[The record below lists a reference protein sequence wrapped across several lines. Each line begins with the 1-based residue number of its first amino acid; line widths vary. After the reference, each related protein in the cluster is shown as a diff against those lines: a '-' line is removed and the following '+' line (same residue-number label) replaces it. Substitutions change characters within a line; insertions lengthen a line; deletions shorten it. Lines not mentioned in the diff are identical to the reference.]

1 MIAPRA
7 RAALFVGVVA
17 LLWASP
23 AAAQA
28 PQATLEGR
36 AVLPADTL
44 APGPPSGSDL
54 DPDEVVG
61 GRETPFEGQPVGGFS
76 AVLDAGGGEYLVM
89 TDNGFGTKGN
99 SADFLL
105 RLYRVRPDFEGGG
118 ISVQS
123 YIQLRDPDERIPFE
137 ITNENTAERFLTGA
151 DFDIESV
158 RRDFR
163 GDLWFGDEFGPF
175 LLHADVYGRV
185 LEAPIP
191 LEGVRSPENP
201 ALRSGEEPNLPSSRG
216 FEGMAASPD
225 GAFLYPMLEGALGP
239 DPEQRRRTIFEF
251 DVASGRYTGARWEY
265 RTESPENSIGELVA
279 LDANRFLV
287 VESDDR
293 QGGEARF
300 KKIFAVDLR
309 RVGEDGFLLKEEVVD
324 LLSIRDPARV
334 SEPAREG
341 DAGLG
346 DPFSLPFRTVESV
359 LPLGDGSLL
368 IINDNNY
375 PSDAGRNPERPDDTE
390 FIVVRPFAL
399 PPTGGP
405 SLPIAA
411 VLLATRPHVPDPLL
425 GRLLTAFGAPCH
437 AASPARQP
445 LHVNH
450 GTHRHPDQQPE
461 DDKESK

>member
-1 MIAPRA
+1 MVGTLKTKMIP
-7 RAALFVGVVA
+7 FSVA
-17 LLWASP
+17 VIIGAVNLLWASP
-23 AAAQA
+23 AVAQT
-28 PQATLEGR
+28 PETTLEGR
-36 AVLPADTL
+36 AVLPADTF
-44 APGPPSGSDL
+44 APGPPSGSGL
-54 DPDEVVG
+54 EADEVVG
-61 GRETPFEGQPVGGFS
+61 GRETPFEGQPVGGIS

-89 TDNGFGTKGN
+89 ADNGFGTKGN

-105 RLYRVRPDFEGGG
+105 RLYRVRPDFGDGG
-118 ISVQS
+118 VRVRS
-123 YIQLRDPDERIPFE
+123 YVQLRDPDDRIPFE

-158 RRDFR
+158 RQDFR

-175 LLHADVYGRV
+175 LLHTDVYGRV

-201 ALRSGEEPNLPSSRG
+201 SLGSGEEPNLPSSKG

-265 RTESPENSIGELVA
+265 RAESPENSVGELVA
-279 LDANRFLV
+279 LDENRFLV

-293 QGGEARF
+293 QGREARF
-300 KKIFAVDLR
+300 KKIFVVDLR
-309 RVGEDGFLLKEEVVD
+309 YTGEDGFLLKEEEVD
-324 LLSIRDPARV
+324 LLSIRDPARI

-341 DAGLG
+341 DVGLS
-346 DPFSLPFRTVESV
+346 DPFSFPFRTVESV

-368 IINDNNY
+368 VLNDNNY

-390 FIVVRPFAL
+390 AIIVRPFAL
-399 PPTGGP
+399 PATGGP
-405 SLPIAA
+405 PIAVPA
-411 VLLATRPHVPDPLL
+411 VLLAGVFVLL
-425 GRLLTAFGAPCH
+425 ALRRIRR
-437 AASPARQP
+437 S
-445 LHVNH
+445 
-450 GTHRHPDQQPE
+450 
-461 DDKESK
+461 S

>member
-1 MIAPRA
+1 MVGTLKTKMIPFSVAVI
-7 RAALFVGVVA
+7 VGAVN

-23 AAAQA
+23 AVAQT
-28 PQATLEGR
+28 PETTLEGR
-36 AVLPADTL
+36 AVLPADTF
-44 APGPPSGSDL
+44 APGPPSGSGL
-54 DPDEVVG
+54 DTDEVVG
-61 GRETPFEGQPVGGFS
+61 GREPPFEGQPVGGVS
-76 AVLDAGGGEYLVM
+76 AVVDAGGGEYLVM
-89 TDNGFGTKGN
+89 ADNGFGTKGN

-105 RLYRVRPDFEGGG
+105 RLYRVRPDFEDGL
-118 ISVQS
+118 VRVRS
-123 YIQLRDPDERIPFE
+123 YIQLRDPDDRIPFE

-158 RRDFR
+158 RQDFR

-175 LLHADVYGRV
+175 LLHTDIYGRV

-201 ALRSGEEPNLPSSRG
+201 SLGSGEEPNLPSSKG

-265 RTESPENSIGELVA
+265 RAESPENSVGELVA
-279 LDANRFLV
+279 LDENRFLV

-293 QGGEARF
+293 QGREARF
-300 KKIFAVDLR
+300 KKIFVVDLR
-309 RVGEDGFLLKEEVVD
+309 YTGEDGFLLKEEEAD
-324 LLSIRDPARV
+324 LLSIRDPARI

-341 DAGLG
+341 DVGLS
-346 DPFSLPFRTVESV
+346 DPFSFPFRTVESV

-368 IINDNNY
+368 VLNDNNY

-390 FIVVRPFAL
+390 AIMVRPFAL
-399 PPTGGP
+399 PATGGP
-405 SLPIAA
+405 PIPVPA
-411 VLLATRPHVPDPLL
+411 VLLAGVFVLL
-425 GRLLTAFGAPCH
+425 ALRRTGR
-437 AASPARQP
+437 SP
-445 LHVNH
+445 
-450 GTHRHPDQQPE
+450 
-461 DDKESK
+461 

>member
-1 MIAPRA
+1 MVGTLKTKMI
-7 RAALFVGVVA
+7 LFSVA
-17 LLWASP
+17 VIIGAVNLLWASP
-23 AAAQA
+23 AVAQT
-28 PQATLEGR
+28 PETTLAGR
-36 AVLPADTL
+36 AVLPADTF
-44 APGPPSGSDL
+44 APGPPSGSGL
-54 DPDEVVG
+54 DTDEVVG
-61 GRETPFEGQPVGGFS
+61 GRELPFEGQPIGGVS

-89 TDNGFGTKGN
+89 ADNGFGTKGN

-105 RLYRVRPDFEGGG
+105 RLYRVRPDFGDGG
-118 ISVQS
+118 IRIRS
-123 YIQLRDPDERIPFE
+123 YVQLRDPDDRIPFE

-158 RRDFR
+158 RQDFR

-175 LLHADVYGRV
+175 LLHTDAYGRV

-201 ALRSGEEPNLPSSRG
+201 ALGSGEEPNLPSSKG

-265 RTESPENSIGELVA
+265 RAESPENSVGELVA
-279 LDANRFLV
+279 LDENRFLV

-293 QGGEARF
+293 QGREARF
-300 KKIFAVDLR
+300 KKIFVVDMR
-309 RVGEDGFLLKEEVVD
+309 YTGEDGFLLKEEEVD
-324 LLSIRDPARV
+324 LLSIRDPARI

-341 DAGLG
+341 DVGLS
-346 DPFSLPFRTVESV
+346 DPFSFPFRTVESV

-368 IINDNNY
+368 VLNDNNY

-390 FIVVRPFAL
+390 AIIVRPFAL
-399 PPTGGP
+399 PATGGP
-405 SLPIAA
+405 PLLIPVAPLA
-411 VLLATRPHVPDPLL
+411 GVFVLLALRLPQRTRGTRHAVSRSKKTLPSPDFS
-425 GRLLTAFGAPCH
+425 RW
-437 AASPARQP
+437 
-445 LHVNH
+445 
-450 GTHRHPDQQPE
+450 
-461 DDKESK
+461 